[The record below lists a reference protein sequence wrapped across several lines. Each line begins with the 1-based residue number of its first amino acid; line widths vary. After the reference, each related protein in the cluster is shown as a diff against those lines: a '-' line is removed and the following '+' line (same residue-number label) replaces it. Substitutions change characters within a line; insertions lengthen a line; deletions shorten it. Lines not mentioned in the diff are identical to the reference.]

1 MTTAVSDV
9 GFEKFSDLSEF
20 VFSRVTHEPDGQPP
34 AGTPTATGFD
44 AATIIQA
51 LRAVSGEILTD
62 KLVETLMVTVLE
74 HAGAERGLLVLG
86 RGDEAQVE
94 AEATTQQDAIVVRL
108 RGTAAGLSDLPEAV
122 LRLVLRTRQ
131 ALILNDAAVPSL
143 FSADDY
149 VAAHRVRS
157 LLCLPLMKH
166 GTLVGALYLENTSAS
181 HVFTPSRIEL
191 LTLLAAQAAI
201 SLENARLYSDLREA
215 QAYLAEAQRLSTTG
229 SFGWKP
235 ASGEIVWSE
244 ETHRIF
250 DLDRDTK
257 PTLEFV
263 VSRTHP
269 EDRESVQQ
277 LIDRA
282 TREGKDW
289 DLEHRLLMPDGAVKH
304 LHIVAHAVH
313 DEAKGATEHVGAVM
327 DVTAANESRQA
338 LEKAYVEIQGLKDRV
353 QKENIALREE
363 VDKTSMFEEIVGA
376 SRPLKALLSHVAKVA
391 PTDSTVLIAGE
402 TGTGKELVARAIHK
416 RSPRSSRAFVAV
428 NCAAIPSSLIASELF
443 GHEKGAFTGALQRRQ
458 GRFELADGGTIFLDE
473 VGELPAE
480 TQIMLL
486 RVLQEREFA
495 RVGGCGPIR
504 VNVRVIAATNR
515 DLRAAVENGTF
526 RADLFYRLNVFPLEV
541 PALRERRADI
551 PLLVEYFAHRYAQ
564 RAGKRIHDICR
575 DALAQMQS
583 YDWPGN
589 IRELQNVIERAV
601 IVCDSDTLSIDA
613 RWLSGRAP
621 AVTPAAPLSTGT
633 LATHEMDAIQA
644 ALTESKGRV
653 SGPFGAAARLGVP
666 ASTLES
672 KIKSLRIDKRRFKS
686 G

>member
-1 MTTAVSDV
+1 MTTAISSVD
-9 GFEKFSDLSEF
+9 FEAFSDHSEF
-20 VFSRVTHEPDGQPP
+20 VLSHVRREPDSQPP
-34 AGTPTATGFD
+34 PGTPAAKAFDSATM
-44 AATIIQA
+44 IRA
-51 LRAVSGEILTD
+51 LRAVSAEILTD
-62 KLVETLMVTVLE
+62 KLVEALMVTVLE
-74 HAGAERGLLVLG
+74 HAGAERGLLILR
-86 RGDEAQVE
+86 RGDEARVE
-94 AEATTQQDAIVVRL
+94 AEATTQQGAIVVRL
-108 RGTAAGLSDLPEAV
+108 RGTAAGSSDLPETV
-122 LRLVLRTRQ
+122 LKLVLQTRQ
-131 ALILNDAAVPSL
+131 ALMINDAAVPSP

-157 LLCLPLMKH
+157 LLCLPLVKQ
-166 GTLVGALYLENTSAS
+166 GTLVGALYLENTIAS

-191 LTLLAAQAAI
+191 LALLASQAAI
-201 SLENARLYSDLREA
+201 SLENALLYSDLRET
-215 QAYLAEAQRLSTTG
+215 QAYLAEAQRLSATG
-229 SFGWKP
+229 SFGWRP

-250 DLDRDTK
+250 GLNRDTK
-257 PTLEFV
+257 PTLEFA
-263 VSRTHP
+263 VSRAHP

-277 LIDRA
+277 LVDRA

-289 DLEHRLLMPDGAVKH
+289 DLQHRLLMPDGAVKH
-304 LHIVAHAVH
+304 LHIVAHAVQ
-313 DEAKGATEHVGAVM
+313 DEATGRTEYVGAVM
-327 DVTAANESRQA
+327 DVTTANESRQA
-338 LEKAYVEIQGLKDRV
+338 LEKAYAEIQVLKDRL
-353 QKENIALREE
+353 QKENVVLREE

-376 SRPLKALLSHVAKVA
+376 SPPLRSVLSQVSKVA
-391 PTDSTVLIAGE
+391 PTDSTVLISGE

-416 RSPRSSRAFVAV
+416 RSPRSGRAFVAV
-428 NCAAIPSSLIASELF
+428 NCAATPPSLIASELF

-495 RVGGCGPIR
+495 RVGGCGSIR

-515 DLRAAVENGTF
+515 DLRAAVAEGTF

-541 PALRERRADI
+541 PALRERRPDI
-551 PLLVEYFAHRYAQ
+551 PLLVEYFAHRYAR
-564 RAGKRIHDICR
+564 RAGKHIRDICR
-575 DALAQMQS
+575 DAMAQLQS

-613 RWLSGRAP
+613 RWLSGRAS
-621 AVTPAAPLSTGT
+621 AVPPAAPLSAGT
-633 LATHEMDAIQA
+633 LAAHAMDAIEA

-672 KIKSLRIDKRRFKS
+672 KIKTLRIDKRRFKS